1 LLFGII
7 LPLLLMRKEG
17 PITPDQKAVALV
29 APTILP
35 SFEELL
41 TNEQCAIQLT
51 KERENVLFEDK
62 T

>member
-1 LLFGII
+1 
-7 LPLLLMRKEG
+7 MRKEE